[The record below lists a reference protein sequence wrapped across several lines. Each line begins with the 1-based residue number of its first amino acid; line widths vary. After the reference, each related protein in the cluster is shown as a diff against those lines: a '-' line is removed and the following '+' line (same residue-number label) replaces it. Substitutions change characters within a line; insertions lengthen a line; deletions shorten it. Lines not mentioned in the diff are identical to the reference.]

1 MFPLYILYNDA
12 HHNVVVSVPMKTKF
26 KNRIYCKSAMPL
38 FNRHHAFTRFNIA
51 TCFFLSLQADVLVNS
66 ALPNLKHPTACGK
79 ALQDRGGISYIE
91 ACKLHTN
98 IPALDIVCTSG
109 GNLPCQYVIHAV
121 CCNWNKNEEKKS
133 EKVNNFFQ

>member
-1 MFPLYILYNDA
+1 MMRIICCGFGTNENKIQ
-12 HHNVVVSVPMKTKF
+12 F
-26 KNRIYCKSAMPL
+26 NRIYCKSAMPL
-38 FNRHHAFTRFNIA
+38 LIDIMHIRGLTLPHV
-51 TCFFLSLQADVLVNS
+51 FFLSPQADVLVNS
-66 ALPNLKHPTACGK
+66 ALPNLKHLTACGK

-133 EKVNNFFQ
+133 EKVLHDVLAQL